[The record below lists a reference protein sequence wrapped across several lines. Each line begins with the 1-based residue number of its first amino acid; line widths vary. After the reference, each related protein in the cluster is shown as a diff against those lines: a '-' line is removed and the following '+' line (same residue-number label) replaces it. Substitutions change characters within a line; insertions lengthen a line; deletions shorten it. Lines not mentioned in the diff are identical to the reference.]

1 MKRRDFIVLLGGAA
15 TMRPLMALA
24 QKAPIVIGFLGSQAP
39 PPPKDAQ
46 GSAIAQG
53 FLENGLVEGRDYVF
67 EQPRFTGG
75 DDERF
80 PELARELAQK
90 NVRI

>member
-15 TMRPLMALA
+15 ATRPLTALA

-39 PPPKDAQ
+39 PPPTDAQ

-53 FLENGLVEGRDYVF
+53 FLENGPMSALDRSGRTSPKEEGRV
-67 EQPRFTGG
+67 
-75 DDERF
+75 
-80 PELARELAQK
+80 
-90 NVRI
+90 